1 MPATFSALD
10 GFAVLAVSVSAV
22 FGLTAGRRGVDA

>member
-10 GFAVLAVSVSAV
+10 RSAVVAASVSAV
-22 FGLTAGRRGVDA
+22 FGLTTGRRGVVA